1 MKKWTAV
8 ICLSLCLSPF
18 ALPPASAEAAW
29 NRLVRSVKNLVGSPS
44 LQDQEVVAGL
54 KEALRLGTENSVNQ
68 VGRPGGFLNNPKIRI
83 DLPAPLARGE
93 KLLRYAGYSEQLEA
107 FETSMN
113 RAAEQA
119 APQARSIFLQAIGEM
134 TLADAQKILHGGE
147 TAATDY
153 FAAQT
158 RPGLAEAFTPIV
170 RRSLAEVDATSRFQ
184 NLNTTFRNLPFGE
197 NLHIDLD
204 QYVTNG
210 ALDGLF
216 FVLGEEERKI
226 RRNPAA
232 RTTELL
238 QKVFAATDN

>member
-8 ICLSLCLSPF
+8 ISLSLLLGAF
-18 ALPPASAEAAW
+18 AFPSSSAEAAW
-29 NRLVRSVKNLVGSPS
+29 NRLIRGVKNLVGSPA

-54 KEALRLGTENSVNQ
+54 KEALRLGTDNSVNQ
-68 VGRPGGFLNNPKIRI
+68 VGRPGGFLNNPRIRI
-83 DLPAPLARGE
+83 ELPAPLARGE
-93 KLLRYAGYSEQLEA
+93 KLLRYAGYGEQLDA
-107 FETSMN
+107 FQTSMN

-119 APQARSIFLQAIGEM
+119 APQARAIFLQAISDM
-134 TLADAQKILHGGE
+134 PLRDAQNILYGGD

-153 FAAQT
+153 FSAQT

-170 RRSLAEVDATSRFQ
+170 QRSLAEVGATSRFQ
-184 NLNTTFRNLPFGE
+184 NLSTTFRNLPFGE
-197 NLHIDLD
+197 NLQIDLD

-238 QKVFAATDN
+238 QKVFGATDN